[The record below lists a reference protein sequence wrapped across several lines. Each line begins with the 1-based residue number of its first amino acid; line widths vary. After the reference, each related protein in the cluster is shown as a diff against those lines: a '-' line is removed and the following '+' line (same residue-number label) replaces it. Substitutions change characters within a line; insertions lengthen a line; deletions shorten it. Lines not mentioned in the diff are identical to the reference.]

1 MCVAAVIHNVAV
13 TRFLLICAGGAA
25 GTGARYLLSLW
36 ITAPYATLL
45 VNLIGSF
52 LLGLLMHASL
62 LTLSPDTRLVLGTG
76 LLGGFTTYSTFNYDM
91 LALLRSNSWGAAGLY
106 AAATLVGCLA
116 AGALGIVIGRA
127 FAN

>member
-1 MCVAAVIHNVAV
+1 VVHNVAV

-45 VNLIGSF
+45 VNVIGSF
-52 LLGLLMHASL
+52 LLGFLMQASL
-62 LTLSPDTRLVLGTG
+62 ASLSPDARLILGTG

-91 LALLRSNSWGAAGLY
+91 LAMLRGNSWGI
-106 AAATLVGCLA
+106 ATLYGTATLLGCLA
-116 AGALGIVIGRA
+116 AGALGIAAGRA
-127 FAN
+127 LGH

>member
-1 MCVAAVIHNVAV
+1 VVHNVAV

-45 VNLIGSF
+45 VNVIGSF
-52 LLGLLMHASL
+52 LLGFLMQASL
-62 LTLSPDTRLVLGTG
+62 ASLSPDARLILGTG

-91 LALLRSNSWGAAGLY
+91 LAMLRGNSWGIAALY
-106 AAATLVGCLA
+106 GTATLLGCLA
-116 AGALGIVIGRA
+116 AGALGIVAGRA
-127 FAN
+127 LGH